1 MTHRGYYDDSLE
13 FIYLADKIQ
22 IIASMAPT
30 STIGRHS
37 LSTRFTA
44 NVNIITITYPNKEE
58 LF

>member
-1 MTHRGYYDDSLE
+1 M
-13 FIYLADKIQ
+13 ADKIK